1 MPSLQILDKKVKN
14 GIYIG
19 MKILQKYFQARSKP
33 CPLSKYGKNILLF
46 GPHLDHV
53 HQDLIITINM

>member
-19 MKILQKYFQARSKP
+19 MKILQKYVQARSKP

-46 GPHLDHV
+46 GPYLDHV
-53 HQDLIITINM
+53 HQDLIITTNM